1 MEPEFEPEIEL
12 VDLPG
17 HIWDALMTRALAGES
32 FVSNDEVVPD
42 QIDDGPAPTDDG
54 TDLGPVEGDIN
65 GSDNE
70 VDPDDD
76 GVSVDSP
83 DSASD
88 NSNETSGSGS
98 FSNNDADSLPTGG
111 SHFGGDASTNDPL
124 GHSAGDEEFELLDF
138 PDDGF
143 SPGEF

>member
-17 HIWDALMTRALAGES
+17 HIWDALMTRALSGES

-42 QIDDGPAPTDDG
+42 QTDDPTTTDDG
-54 TDLGPVEGDIN
+54 TDYGPAAGDDID

-70 VDPDDD
+70 VDPED
-76 GVSVDSP
+76 GGVLVDSP

-88 NSNETSGSGS
+88 TSNETSGSGS

-111 SHFGGDASTNDPL
+111 SHFGGDASANDPL